1 MMLHTIP
8 RAAMAAGAVLAFVAV
23 GSPAQAAE
31 ETSDIRVSSSVD
43 KQTVRL
49 GETLTVTVTVRNA
62 GPATAEG
69 VVVRSE
75 HENCIAW
82 TTPALSESD
91 GYDLPVGGSKSF
103 TRSGQVTPCGVEWG
117 KAEAFYFILA
127 GNEPVNG
134 YNFTNPR
141 ARVLG
146 GRGVAHFAAVDA
158 AGGQGVAGVTITMYD
173 EFTDPATKAAEIR
186 TGADGKAFLD
196 DLTPGDYHAKVT
208 APAGWKVEDEDQI
221 DLRVRLGEPVST
233 LIRLVSTG
241 ATPPPGGGSGTPPAE
256 PSGAPTATPA
266 GTTPPAGGTGGGDGG
281 DLPITG
287 ANAAAAGAAGVALLI
302 LGGLAFVLTRRRRIR
317 FSAGD

>member
-1 MMLHTIP
+1 MMLRTVTH
-8 RAAMAAGAVLAFVAV
+8 AAMAAGAVLGFVAV

-49 GETLTVTVTVRNA
+49 GETLTVTVTVTNA

-91 GYDLPVGGSKSF
+91 GYDLPVGGSRTF
-103 TRSGQVTPCGVEWG
+103 TRSGQVTRCGVEWG

-146 GRGVAHFAAVDA
+146 GHGVAQFAAVDV
-158 AGGQGVAGVTITMYD
+158 AGGQGVAGVTITVYD
-173 EFTDPATKAAEIR
+173 EFTDPATKAAEVR
-186 TGADGKAFLD
+186 TGADGKASLD
-196 DLTPGDYHAKVT
+196 DLTPGDYHAKVA
-208 APAGWKVEDEDQI
+208 APAGWKLDGEDQI
-221 DLRVRLGEPVST
+221 DLRVRLGEPVSA

-241 ATPPPGGGSGTPPAE
+241 AAPPPGGGSGTPPTE
-256 PSGAPTATPA
+256 PTGGPTTTP
-266 GTTPPAGGTGGGDGG
+266 GVTPPAGGTGGGDGG

-287 ANAAAAGAAGVALLI
+287 ANAATAGVAGVALLV
-302 LGGLAFVLTRRRRIR
+302 LGGLAFLLTRRRRTR

>member
-1 MMLHTIP
+1 MMLRTIT

-23 GSPAQAAE
+23 GSPAHAAE

-49 GETLTVTVTVRNA
+49 GETLTVTVTVQNA
-62 GPATAEG
+62 GPATAED

-91 GYDLPVGGSKSF
+91 GYDLPAGESRTF
-103 TRSGQVTPCGVEWG
+103 TRSGRVTRCGVEWG

-146 GRGVAHFAAVDA
+146 GHGVAHFAAVDA
-158 AGGQGVAGVTITMYD
+158 AGGQGVAGVTITVYD
-173 EFTDPATKAAEIR
+173 EFTDPATTAAEVR
-186 TGADGKAFLD
+186 TGADGRVSLD

-208 APAGWKVEDEDQI
+208 APAGWKLEGKDQV
-221 DLRVRLGEPVST
+221 DLRVRLGEPVSAT
-233 LIRLVSTG
+233 IRLISTG
-241 ATPPPGGGSGTPPAE
+241 ATPPPSSESGTPPAE
-256 PSGAPTATPA
+256 PSGGPTATP
-266 GTTPPAGGTGGGDGG
+266 GSTTPPAGGTGGDGG

-287 ANAAAAGAAGVALLI
+287 ANAAAAGVVGVALLV
-302 LGGLAFVLTRRRRIR
+302 LGGLAFVLTRRRRTR